1 MPTGSSLNPL
11 ALLTCLLQT
20 PPVELLGLALLRRC
34 QPEPGAWF
42 PTRLPPEQV
51 KEATLEFIA
60 YGNRCLETAQ
70 RLAALLPVPLAI
82 SCPEYGL

>member
-1 MPTGSSLNPL
+1 MPTGLSLSPGD
-11 ALLTCLLQT
+11 LLTCLLET

-34 QPEPGAWF
+34 QPEAGAWF
-42 PTRLPPEQV
+42 STRLPPEQV

-70 RLAALLPVPLAI
+70 RLVALSPVPLAI
-82 SCPEYGL
+82 CCPEYGL